1 MNPVIFYETVKVKW
15 YLNFWSD
22 EKRKSRF
29 KIIYKNRNKII
40 LHGYFR
46 SKNRMMIGR
55 KKINMI
61 QIPTMMSN
69 HYWLFQKV
77 NSTNKDLKSE
87 AFVFDYHRS
96 FLFHSLFLRL
106 LPLFPCLVIHE
117 LSNYLI
123 SFIIKSSFSFLSW
136 EGCNQSNNIF
146 VTIEWHDLQCQQLKI
161 YIFDILIF

>member
-1 MNPVIFYETVKVKW
+1 MIFKLLIRWKYQAYKV
-15 YLNFWSD
+15 
-22 EKRKSRF
+22 KRKSRF

-123 SFIIKSSFSFLSW
+123 SFIIKSSFSFYYHLRKV
-136 EGCNQSNNIF
+136 GTTATTFLLQSNDMIF
-146 VTIEWHDLQCQQLKI
+146 NVNNSRFTSLI
-161 YIFDILIF
+161 Y